1 MTAIED
7 AAASVDSSI
16 EYTEVTYEAGVITLQ
31 VTATGKNN
39 EYAQTIP
46 SSLVQAILESDTF
59 YNVDYVGYGMT
70 DNVTE
75 KQVLDDD
82 GNVVSSS
89 TTSEKVLDFEIVMH
103 VKSDSDEIAQE
114 HDSQTEEDADADTD
128 GEESDE

>member
-1 MTAIED
+1 
-7 AAASVDSSI
+7 
-16 EYTEVTYEAGVITLQ
+16 
-31 VTATGKNN
+31 
-39 EYAQTIP
+39 
-46 SSLVQAILESDTF
+46 
-59 YNVDYVGYGMT
+59 MT

-114 HDSQTEEDADADTD
+114 HDSQTEEDADADADTD